1 MARKGKQLSKV
12 QPNSSSPGWK
22 KHRVQDSN
30 MSVTKEN
37 AVQQYMSEHQQRQCM
52 LLLRKLMR
60 HKYGWV
66 FNEPVDAE
74 KLELHDYHSII
85 KTPMDLGTV
94 KDRIMSNHYASPSD
108 FAADVRLT
116 FNNAL
121 LYNPKTDDVHAM
133 ALTLCALFEELWQGV
148 AEKLA
153 IVGGDDAVINRIDS
167 SLIDKVAKRS
177 DVASVDVGKK
187 AVTQSRPVKRLRIS
201 FASNLQ
207 HNHKS
212 VRELT
217 VAEKV
222 WLVDTLE
229 KAPDDVQVAVTRIIL
244 EHYPVVDGD
253 EVDIMHLDKVTLW
266 RVYKVV
272 RDHRGVS
279 SSATSS
285 ARELI
290 ASENTANEVEL
301 KDVARDSRSEM
312 HRGFVEKKLN
322 SSASLRDD
330 AGSDSGSSST
340 PSGSRPRSRSR
351 SRSPSTSSGSDSS
364 SSSTSS
370 GSDSSSSSEESSSSY
385 KKEEE

>member
-12 QPNSSSPGWK
+12 PPNSSSPGWK
-22 KHRVQDSN
+22 KHKVQDSN

-85 KTPMDLGTV
+85 KNPMDLGTV

-133 ALTLCALFEELWQGV
+133 ALTLRALFEELWQGV

-153 IVGGDDAVINRIDS
+153 IVGGDDAVLNRVDS
-167 SLIDKVAKRS
+167 SLDKVPKRS

-229 KAPDDVQVAVTRIIL
+229 KAPDDVQVAVTRIIQ

-301 KDVARDSRSEM
+301 KDVACDSRSEM
-312 HRGFVEKKLN
+312 HREFVEKKLN

-351 SRSPSTSSGSDSS
+351 SPSASDSA

-370 GSDSSSSSEESSSSY
+370 GSDSSSTSEESSSSY
-385 KKEEE
+385 KKKEEKEEE